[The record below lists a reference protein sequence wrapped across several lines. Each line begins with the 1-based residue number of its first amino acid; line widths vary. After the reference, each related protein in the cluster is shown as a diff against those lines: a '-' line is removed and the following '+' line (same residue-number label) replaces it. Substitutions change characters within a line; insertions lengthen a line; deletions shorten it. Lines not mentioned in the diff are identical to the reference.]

1 MYLICLLAVVITNL
15 FCYCC
20 RKRTKKSN
28 VQVGRK
34 KANKCDADDEADT
47 PRTRRA
53 LAREATTKARRDVE
67 EAELKAAAARQAAE
81 AAARE
86 EIEATRNELS
96 ATHAQEDVLEGLA
109 LEVDVPETTKA
120 RRYAIESTA
129 RSSCPLLYHD
139 FYCFE
144 QEPILRR

>member
-34 KANKCDADDEADT
+34 KANKGAGDEAVT

-53 LAREATTKARRDVE
+53 LAREAAAKARRDVE

-96 ATHAQEDVLEGLA
+96 ATHA
-109 LEVDVPETTKA
+109 
-120 RRYAIESTA
+120 
-129 RSSCPLLYHD
+129 
-139 FYCFE
+139 
-144 QEPILRR
+144 

>member
-1 MYLICLLAVVITNL
+1 MLKKLNSRLL
-15 FCYCC
+15 
-20 RKRTKKSN
+20 KKLN
-28 VQVGRK
+28 
-34 KANKCDADDEADT
+34 
-47 PRTRRA
+47 
-53 LAREATTKARRDVE
+53 RDVE
-67 EAELKAAAARQAAE
+67 EAELKAVAARQAAE

-96 ATHAQEDVLEGLA
+96 ATHAHEDVLEALT

-129 RSSCPLLYHD
+129 RNSCPLLYHD

-144 QEPILRR
+144 QKPILRR

>member
-1 MYLICLLAVVITNL
+1 M
-15 FCYCC
+15 
-20 RKRTKKSN
+20 KRTKKSN

-34 KANKCDADDEADT
+34 KANKGAAGDEAVT

-53 LAREATTKARRDVE
+53 LAREAAAKARRDVE

-96 ATHAQEDVLEGLA
+96 ATHAQEDVLEALT
-109 LEVDVPETTKA
+109 LEVDVPKTTKA

-129 RSSCPLLYHD
+129 RSSYPLLYHD

>member
-1 MYLICLLAVVITNL
+1 M
-15 FCYCC
+15 
-20 RKRTKKSN
+20 SN

-96 ATHAQEDVLEGLA
+96 ATHA
-109 LEVDVPETTKA
+109 
-120 RRYAIESTA
+120 
-129 RSSCPLLYHD
+129 
-139 FYCFE
+139 
-144 QEPILRR
+144 